1 MKNKG
6 LLIVCSGPSGVGKGT
21 VLKKVFEN
29 DYIFAFDDINPKA
42 KVHTLVVPKV
52 HVEKFA
58 DLDDENLAGELFKAI
73 HTITKQ
79 ENISHY
85 QLHVNNGARAGQ
97 EVMHLHIHIMGY

>member
-1 MKNKG
+1 MKNCIFCKIANG
-6 LLIVCSGPSGVGKGT
+6 EIPSTRVYENDFCFAINDLHPKAPRHILLI
-21 VLKKVFEN
+21 
-29 DYIFAFDDINPKA
+29 
-42 KVHTLVVPKV
+42 PKV

>member
-1 MKNKG
+1 MENCIFCKIANGEIPSKRVYEDDFVFAINDLHPKASRHI
-6 LLIVCSGPSGVGKGT
+6 LLI
-21 VLKKVFEN
+21 
-29 DYIFAFDDINPKA
+29 
-42 KVHTLVVPKV
+42 PKV

-58 DLDDENLAGELFKAI
+58 DLEDEKLAMQLYQAI

-79 ENISHY
+79 ENIQHY